1 MRSEAETRPMP
12 LNRLF
17 PLSSYIN
24 MLIRTFMTTISREF
38 VDARYWPRTVVI
50 DTGPCSLLEFKLD
63 RAQKSDLYRRGFQTT
78 CEILP
83 LKFEIERVSGGTR

>member
-1 MRSEAETRPMP
+1 
-12 LNRLF
+12 
-17 PLSSYIN
+17 
-24 MLIRTFMTTISREF
+24 
-38 VDARYWPRTVVI
+38 VI